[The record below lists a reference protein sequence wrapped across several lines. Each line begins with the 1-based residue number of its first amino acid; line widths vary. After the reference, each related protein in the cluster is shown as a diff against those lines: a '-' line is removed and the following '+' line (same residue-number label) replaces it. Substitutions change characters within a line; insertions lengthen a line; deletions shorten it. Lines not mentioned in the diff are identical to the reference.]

1 MKLQGKRFKTEFTE
15 DGKWRC
21 PICESKVKQIRK
33 HLLTNHQ
40 DEVPVQD
47 WESIE
52 EYLKTITLLKR
63 KETYRKRDAKR
74 DSNPE
79 RKEAKRQTMKK
90 VDAKRAGKPERK
102 EVLQRADAKR
112 ADKPERK
119 EAKKLSDARLAGKPE
134 RKEVQKK
141 AKKKYLLTPK
151 GLFAKLQENQRQRD
165 FQMPN

>member
-1 MKLQGKRFKTEFTE
+1 MKLQGKSFKTEFT
-15 DGKWRC
+15 DQGKWRC

-40 DEVPVQD
+40 DEEQD

-79 RKEAKRQTMKK
+79 RKEAQKNLMKK
-90 VDAKRAGKPERK
+90 KDAKRAGKPERILAQGK
-102 EVLQRADAKR
+102 LMKKKDAKR
-112 ADKPERK
+112 
-119 EAKKLSDARLAGKPE
+119 AGKPE
-134 RKEVQKK
+134 R
-141 AKKKYLLTPK
+141 LSLIHI
-151 GLFAKLQENQRQRD
+151 
-165 FQMPN
+165 